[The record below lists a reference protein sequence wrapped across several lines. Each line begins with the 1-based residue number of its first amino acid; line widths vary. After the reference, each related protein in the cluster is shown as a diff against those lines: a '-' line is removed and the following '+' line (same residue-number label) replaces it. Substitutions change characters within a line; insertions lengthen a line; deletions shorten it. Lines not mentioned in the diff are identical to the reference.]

1 MEQTAQDADYAAAVT
16 DQQAAAAGLGRV
28 LEEAALL
35 QLASAMLG
43 QAMEAVEAK
52 GSSALLTRIGA
63 FFRMLTDGGYD
74 RIVTADD
81 GAGGLALSMIPH
93 DFPDEPKSVAELSEG
108 TRDQL
113 FLALRL
119 AAIEEHVAAAA
130 SLPFIGDDILQTF
143 DDARATAAFRALLAL
158 SQDVQVILLT
168 HHRHLLDMA
177 PLRCLAARCMCARPR
192 AAAHPMPTSRRPSE
206 SDGR

>member
-1 MEQTAQDADYAAAVT
+1 MEQTVQDANYAAAVA
-16 DQQAAAAGLGRV
+16 DQQAAAASLARV

-113 FLALRL
+113 FLALRM
-119 AAIEEHVAAAA
+119 AAIEEHVAVAAP
-130 SLPFIGDDILQTF
+130 LPFIGDDILQTF

-168 HHRHLLDMA
+168 HHRHLLD
-177 PLRCLAARCMCARPR
+177 LAATLPRGAVHVCETSRSR
-192 AAAHPMPTSRRPSE
+192 AAFADVVTAK
-206 SDGR
+206 